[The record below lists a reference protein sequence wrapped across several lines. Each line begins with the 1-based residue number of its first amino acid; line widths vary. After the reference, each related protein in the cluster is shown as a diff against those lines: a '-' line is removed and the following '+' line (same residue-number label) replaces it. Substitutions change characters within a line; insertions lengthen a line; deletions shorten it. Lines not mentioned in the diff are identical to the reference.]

1 MVQKTVA
8 IYCRVSTTDQSCE
21 RQAQDLLVYAKKA
34 GFKVVGVWKETASG
48 TKQNRVERQKV
59 MALAQARK
67 IDAILVTELTRWG
80 RSTLDLIQTLQD
92 LQAWDVSL
100 IAQTGL
106 QFDLATPQ
114 GRLIAQLMAALAEFE
129 RDLVSERVRSGL
141 AAAKARGKVLG
152 RQLGQ
157 RTKSD
162 RLAPQVIQMVEDKV
176 SYRTIAHDL
185 KLSKTTVTEI
195 VRRHRQAHPGF
206 QTPGSKMATRKK
218 AQSVYQLKIT
228 LRDIRPPI
236 WRRVQVRSDATLGHL
251 HWVIQFAMGWTNSHL
266 HSFSLHGVEYSMLMP
281 DLGLDDLDM
290 RDEQPVKLSKV
301 ITGEKVKFFYT
312 YDFGDS
318 WEHEVLVEKV
328 LMPETDTDY
337 PICIK
342 AKRACP
348 PEDCGGSWGYQE
360 FLEAINDADHPEH
373 ESMLEWVGGS
383 FDPEEAELDEIN
395 ALLKT
400 IPHDTAEFNGYIP

>member
-1 MVQKTVA
+1 MVQKAVA

-21 RQAQDLLVYAKKA
+21 RQAQDLLFYAKKA
-34 GFKVVGVWKETASG
+34 EFKVVGVWKETASG
-48 TKQNRVERQKV
+48 TKQDRAERQQV
-59 MALAQARK
+59 MELAQARK
-67 IDAILVTELTRWG
+67 IDAILVTEMTRWG
-80 RSTLDLIQTLQD
+80 RSTLDLIQTLQE
-92 LQAWDVSL
+92 LQSWDVSL

-106 QFDLATPQ
+106 QFDLTTPQ

-152 RQLGQ
+152 RQPGQ

-176 SYRTIAHDL
+176 PYRTIAHDL

-195 VRRHRQAHPGF
+195 VKRHRLAHSNSQP
-206 QTPGSKMATRKK
+206 PKSKMATRKK
-218 AQSVYQLKIT
+218 AQTVYQLKIT

-236 WRRVQVRSDATLGHL
+236 WRRVQVRSDVTLSHL
-251 HWVIQFAMGWTNSHL
+251 HWVIQLSMGWTNSHL
-266 HSFSLHGVEYSMLMP
+266 HSFTIHGQEYGVPMP
-281 DLGLDDLDM
+281 EMGFEELEPE
-290 RDEQPVKLSKV
+290 DERSVKLSSF
-301 ITGEKVKFFYT
+301 IPGVKFKFLYL

-328 LMPETDTDY
+328 LTAEANVDY
-337 PICIK
+337 PTCIR

-348 PEDCGGSWGYQE
+348 PEDCGGTWGYQE
-360 FLEAINDADHPEH
+360 LIGVLQEPDHPDH
-373 ESMLEWVGGS
+373 RAMLEWVGGY
-383 FDPEEAELDEIN
+383 FDPED
-395 ALLKT
+395 
-400 IPHDTAEFNGYIP
+400 AEFDDINPCLKMIPKDAANFEG

>member
-1 MVQKTVA
+1 MVQKPVA

-21 RQAQDLLVYAKKA
+21 RQAQDLLFYAQKA
-34 GFKVVGVWKETASG
+34 DFKIVGVWKETASG

-59 MALAQARK
+59 MELAQARK
-67 IDAILVTELTRWG
+67 IDAILVTEMTRWG
-80 RSTLDLIQTLQD
+80 RSTLDLIQTLQE
-92 LQAWDVSL
+92 LQSWDVSL

-114 GRLIAQLMAALAEFE
+114 GRLIAQMMAALAEFE

-176 SYRTIAHDL
+176 PYRTIAHDL
-185 KLSKTTVTEI
+185 KLSKTTVADI
-195 VRRHRQAHPGF
+195 VKRHRQAHPDF
-206 QTPGSKMATRKK
+206 HPPRSNMATRKK
-218 AQSVYQLKIT
+218 AQTVYQLKIT

-236 WRRVQVRSDATLGHL
+236 WRRVQVRGDATLGHL

-266 HSFSLHGVEYSMLMP
+266 HSFSIQGMEYSMLMP
-281 DLGLDDLDM
+281 DVGLDDLDM
-290 RDEQPVKLSKV
+290 QDEQPIKLSKV
-301 ITGEKVKFFYT
+301 ITGEKFKFFYT

-318 WEHEVLVEKV
+318 WEHEVLIEKV
-328 LMPETDTDY
+328 LTAEADTDY
-337 PICIK
+337 PSCIK

-360 FLEAINDADHPEH
+360 CLESIKDADHPEH

-383 FDPEEAELDEIN
+383 FDPEDAELDTIN

-400 IPHDTAEFNGYIP
+400 IPHDTADFNGYIP

>member
-1 MVQKTVA
+1 LVQKKVA
-8 IYCRVSTTDQSCE
+8 IYCRVSTTDQSCD
-21 RQAQDLLVYAKKA
+21 RQAQDLLAYAKKA
-34 GFKVVGVWKETASG
+34 DFKVVGVWKETASG
-48 TKQNRVERQKV
+48 TTQNRVVRQKV

-92 LQAWDVSL
+92 LQSWAVSL

-106 QFDLATPQ
+106 QFDLTTPQ

-152 RQLGQ
+152 RQPGQ
-157 RTKSD
+157 RIKSD
-162 RLAPQVIQMVEDKV
+162 RLAPKVIQMVEDKV
-176 SYRTIAHDL
+176 SYRTISHDL
-185 KLSKTTVTEI
+185 NLSKTTVTEI
-195 VRRHRQAHPGF
+195 VKRHRQAHPDF
-206 QTPGSKMATRKK
+206 QSPEPKMATRKK
-218 AQSVYQLKIT
+218 SQTIYQLKIT
-228 LRDIRPPI
+228 LRDMRPPI

-266 HSFSLHGVEYSMLMP
+266 HSFSIQGVEYSMLMP

-301 ITGEKVKFFYT
+301 ITGEQFKFFYT

-328 LMPETDTDY
+328 LTAEPDASY
-337 PICIK
+337 PVCIK

-348 PEDCGGSWGYQE
+348 PEDCGGTWGYQA
-360 FLEAINDADHPEH
+360 FLEAIKDPDHPEH

-383 FDPEEAELDEIN
+383 FDSEDAELDEIN
-395 ALLKT
+395 VLLKT
-400 IPHDTAEFNGYIP
+400 IPHDTANFDGYMP

>member
-21 RQAQDLLVYAKKA
+21 RQAQDLFAYAQKA
-34 GFKVVGVWKETASG
+34 NFKVVGIWKETASG
-48 TKQNRVERQKV
+48 TKQNRIERQQV

-92 LQAWDVSL
+92 LQTWDVSL

-152 RQLGQ
+152 RQSGQ
-157 RTKSD
+157 RIKSD
-162 RLAPQVIQMVEDKV
+162 LLAPKVIQMVEDKV

-195 VRRHRQAHPGF
+195 VKRHRQAHSDF
-206 QTPGSKMATRKK
+206 QPPSSKMATRKK
-218 AQSVYQLKIT
+218 AQTVYQLKIT
-228 LRDIRPPI
+228 LRDVRPPI
-236 WRRVQVRSDATLGHL
+236 WRRVQVQADATLSHL
-251 HWVIQFAMGWTNSHL
+251 HWVIQLSMGWTNSHL
-266 HSFSLHGVEYSMLMP
+266 HSFSIHGQEYGVPMP
-281 DLGLDDLDM
+281 ELGFEELEPE
-290 RDEQPVKLSKV
+290 DERSVKLSSF
-301 ITGEKVKFFYT
+301 IPGEKFKFSYL

-318 WEHEVLVEKV
+318 WEHEILVEKV
-328 LMPETDTDY
+328 LTAEAGIDY
-337 PICIK
+337 PVCIK

-348 PEDCGGSWGYQE
+348 PEDCGGTWGYQD
-360 FLEAINDADHPEH
+360 FLETIQDPSHPEH
-373 ESMLEWVGGS
+373 DAMLEWAGGY
-383 FDPEEAELDEIN
+383 FDPEDAEFDEIN
-395 ALLKT
+395 PCLKM
-400 IPHDTAEFNGYIP
+400 IPQDAAQFEG

>member
-21 RQAQDLLVYAKKA
+21 RQSQDLLFYAKKA

-59 MALAQARK
+59 MELAQARK
-67 IDAILVTELTRWG
+67 IDAILVTEMTRWG
-80 RSTLDLIQTLQD
+80 RSTLDLIQTLQE
-92 LQAWDVSL
+92 LQNWDVSL

-114 GRLIAQLMAALAEFE
+114 GKLIAQLMAALAEFE

-195 VRRHRQAHPGF
+195 VKRHRQAHPDF
-206 QTPGSKMATRKK
+206 QPSKSKMAPRKK

-228 LRDIRPPI
+228 LTGIRPPI
-236 WRRVQVRSDATLGHL
+236 WRRVLVRSDVTLSHL
-251 HWVIQFAMGWTNSHL
+251 HWVIQLSMGWTNSHL
-266 HSFSLHGVEYSMLMP
+266 HSFTIHGQEYGVPMP
-281 DLGLDDLDM
+281 ELGFAELEPE
-290 RDEQPVKLSKV
+290 DERSVKLTSF
-301 ITGEKVKFFYT
+301 IPAEKFKFSYL

-328 LMPETDTDY
+328 LTAETDLDY
-337 PICIK
+337 PVCIK

-348 PEDCGGSWGYQE
+348 PEDCGGTWGYQE
-360 FLEAINDADHPEH
+360 FVEAVQDTEHPEH
-373 ESMLEWVGGS
+373 EALLEWAGGY
-383 FDPEEAELDEIN
+383 FDPEDAEFDEIN
-395 ALLKT
+395 PCLKM
-400 IPHDTAEFNGYIP
+400 IPQDAANFEG

>member
-1 MVQKTVA
+1 LVQKTIA
-8 IYCRVSTTDQSCE
+8 IYCRVSTTDQSCQ
-21 RQAQDLLVYAKKA
+21 RQVQDLLGYAQRA
-34 GFKVVGVWKETASG
+34 DFKVVGVWKETASG
-48 TKQNRVERQKV
+48 TRQNRLERQKV

-92 LQAWDVSL
+92 LQSWDVSL

-176 SYRTIAHDL
+176 PYRTIAHDL

-195 VRRHRQAHPGF
+195 VKRHQQAHPDF
-206 QTPGSKMATRKK
+206 QTPRSKMATRK
-218 AQSVYQLKIT
+218 QTQTVYQLKIT

-236 WRRVQVRSDATLGHL
+236 WRRVQVRGDATLGHL

-266 HSFSLHGVEYSMLMP
+266 HSFSIQGVEYSMLMP

-290 RDEQPVKLSKV
+290 LDEQPVKLSKV
-301 ITGEKVKFFYT
+301 ITGEKFKFFYT

-328 LMPETDTDY
+328 LTAKADTDY
-337 PICIK
+337 PTCLK

-360 FLEAINDADHPEH
+360 FLEAIKDTDHPEH

-383 FDPEEAELDEIN
+383 FDPEAAELDTIN

-400 IPHDTAEFNGYIP
+400 IPHDTADFNGYIP

>member
-1 MVQKTVA
+1 MVQKTIA

-21 RQAQDLLVYAKKA
+21 RQVQDLLTYAKKA
-34 GFKVVGVWKETASG
+34 DFKVIGVWKEIASG
-48 TKQNRVERQKV
+48 TKQNRAERQKV

-80 RSTLDLIQTLQD
+80 RSTLDLIQTLQH
-92 LQAWDVSL
+92 LQTWDISL

-141 AAAKARGKVLG
+141 AAAKVKGKVLG
-152 RQLGQ
+152 RQIGQ

-162 RLAPQVIQMVEDKV
+162 RLAPKVMRMVEDKV

-195 VRRHRQAHPGF
+195 VKRHRQAHPDF
-206 QTPGSKMATRKK
+206 YPPRSKMAPRKK
-218 AQSVYQLKIT
+218 PQSVYQLKIT

-266 HSFSLHGVEYSMLMP
+266 HSFSIQGVDYSMLMP

-301 ITGEKVKFFYT
+301 ITGEKFKFFYT

-318 WEHEVLVEKV
+318 WEHEVLLEKV
-328 LMPETDTDY
+328 LTAEADIDY
-337 PICIK
+337 PTCIK

-348 PEDCGGSWGYQE
+348 PEDCGGAWGYQE
-360 FLEAINDADHPEH
+360 LLEAIQDPEHSEH
-373 ESMLEWVGGS
+373 ESLLEWVGDS
-383 FDPEEAELDEIN
+383 FDPEDAELDEIN
-395 ALLKT
+395 TLLKM
-400 IPHDTAEFNGYIP
+400 IPHETADFNGYIP